1 MKISDVEKRVNAS
14 YNTIKR
20 FIQKN
25 DTYNEVID
33 NVLHATD
40 SGIEQLE
47 KEYGIRSELLSDD
60 NIDFYKNQ
68 ILFLRQQLEEN
79 KHYSQAFIKQIE
91 SKDFKDYERIVLEA
105 IRENLLLDGA
115 TDEMVEK
122 YFDKIKQII
131 YLPTSSRPVISQMN
145 DIIVTF
151 TWWIEDSTVEEVNR
165 KLNDYP
171 MLTLPKI
178 YSGISMMDELN
189 NL

>member
-20 FIQKN
+20 FIEQD

-40 SGIEQLE
+40 LGIELLE

-79 KHYSQAFIKQIE
+79 KQYSQAFIKQIE
-91 SKDFKDYERIVLEA
+91 SKDYEAEENKKKLRELEEQLHQQELEKLELKHELELEKNKSIFKRIFF
-105 IRENLLLDGA
+105 
-115 TDEMVEK
+115 K
-122 YFDKIKQII
+122 K
-131 YLPTSSRPVISQMN
+131 
-145 DIIVTF
+145 
-151 TWWIEDSTVEEVNR
+151 
-165 KLNDYP
+165 
-171 MLTLPKI
+171 
-178 YSGISMMDELN
+178 
-189 NL
+189 

>member
-79 KHYSQAFIKQIE
+79 KHY
-91 SKDFKDYERIVLEA
+91 R
-105 IRENLLLDGA
+105 G
-115 TDEMVEK
+115 
-122 YFDKIKQII
+122 
-131 YLPTSSRPVISQMN
+131 SRQQNAEIP
-145 DIIVTF
+145 
-151 TWWIEDSTVEEVNR
+151 R
-165 KLNDYP
+165 
-171 MLTLPKI
+171 
-178 YSGISMMDELN
+178 
-189 NL
+189 